1 MRLKTLE
8 IVGFKSFADRVQ
20 IDLTGDVTAFVGPN
34 GCGKSNIVD
43 AIKWV
48 LGEQRVTSLRGDSM
62 HDVIFNGNASGR
74 RVPMNFAEVSL
85 TFSNDCGTLPIEFDE
100 VVVTRRLFRTGESEY
115 LLNRS
120 PVRLKDIKKLFMN
133 TGAGLDAYSIMEQGR
148 IDRILEAN
156 PKDRRIIFEEAAG
169 ISLFKAQ
176 RREAERKL
184 ERTNANLLRLG
195 DIIDELE
202 KRIRSLKNQA
212 GRARSYMKLTER
224 IKELRKEYYCHLFA
238 ELAGRM
244 TDLKSS
250 VAEAVQGEE
259 DSRRE
264 LGSRQNS
271 CNELSANV
279 TAIKEG
285 LFVKRSRLAELK
297 SALSECDGKIAM
309 LEKRLVEIGSEQ
321 VENTQRGED
330 LKRRTAD
337 RETELAG
344 IEKSLSWLASEE
356 ESLAKDEIETRERV
370 TVATGRL
377 TECVEGIEELENS
390 IVDLSRKE
398 VEIGN
403 KRVEA
408 TARLKGQHATRWRL
422 VRKQHEIARQLADG
436 RREHSHVSDG
446 MKVKKELVD
455 TLARELAASR
465 QKASTM
471 EAGLGEL
478 EEEIRAA
485 EADKV
490 KVDSRIDLLES
501 LVASREGVEASAR
514 TVMDETGEEGSS
526 LSFVKGILG
535 ELLDVDFTFSKA
547 LEAVLGDLAEAV
559 VVGSRTEARQV
570 LDFLEEKELGGA
582 TILVRDDLTGAADGS
597 RPARSLSSHVRCAP
611 DMAPLKE
618 ALLGAVR
625 LEEKDLQIDEGG
637 DSRGPCVNSRGDY
650 YDRGIL
656 RVGGGAREPGLI
668 ARRSELTALKE
679 SVVELEERLDG
690 LQRRKETVREKLAE
704 VQSFNENLSMRLDEH
719 EFEVAALSAEQGKV
733 ADRMERLFQEFK
745 LHLEEGHDI
754 EKSVLSLNGE
764 LRDLE
769 GEGDG
774 IGEDVRARS
783 KSLDLANM
791 QAAGLRNETARLD
804 ERLQEL
810 GLKIVERRG
819 KREALEKEKDLLAK
833 NVEESRSRLNELER
847 DEQRLKVHSAEVEE
861 EILRLK
867 ERTEGMASERSE
879 LTEEVEELNAHV
891 SDLNREFDREREKLS
906 EVEDKLET
914 SRTRL
919 DSLRIEVKEIE
930 VNQQNLRERALEEVE
945 LDLDQVYAESLL
957 ARQIATVESAETSER
972 DPDAPGGDLET
983 VPEAA
988 APEAA
993 RSFDTAAA
1001 EREIVEI
1008 RQKIAR
1014 IGNVNL
1020 EAVTELEKIEE
1031 RYDHLVEQREDLTT
1045 AQKTLKEMIAHL
1057 NTESRKRF
1065 AETFEEVRS
1074 HFNGIFRKLFHGGRA
1089 DIRINDGED
1098 ILEAGI
1104 EIIAGPPRKDVRSI
1118 SLLSGGE
1125 RTLTAV
1131 ALLFALF
1138 KARPSP
1144 FCFLDE
1150 VDAALDETNI
1160 ERFCS
1165 LLKEFLEYS
1174 QFLIVTHSKQTM
1186 SHAQIIYGITMEVG
1200 GVSKLVS
1207 MKLEEYQEKVA

>member
-74 RVPMNFAEVSL
+74 RVPMNFAEVSI
-85 TFSNDCGTLPIEFDE
+85 TFTNDCGTLPIEFDE

-120 PVRLKDIKKLFMN
+120 PVRLKDIKKIFMN
-133 TGAGLDAYSIMEQGR
+133 TGAALDAYSIMEQGK

-156 PKDRRIIFEEAAG
+156 PKDRRLIFEEAAG
-169 ISLFKAQ
+169 ISLFKSQ

-212 GRARSYMKLTER
+212 GRARSYLNLTER
-224 IKELRKEYYCHLFA
+224 IDELRKDYYCHLFTD
-238 ELAGRM
+238 LAGRM
-244 TDLKSS
+244 DSLKGS
-250 VAEAVQGEE
+250 VASAVGAEE
-259 DSRRE
+259 DKRRE
-264 LGSRQNS
+264 LATCQNA
-271 CNELSANV
+271 CDELSTNV
-279 TAIKEG
+279 SAIKEG
-285 LFVKRSRLAELK
+285 LYAKRSRLAELK
-297 SALSECDGKIAM
+297 SALAECDGKIAM
-309 LEKRLVEIGSEQ
+309 LEKRLFEIGNEQ
-321 VENTQRGED
+321 VENSQRGDD

-337 RETELAG
+337 RQTELAG
-344 IEKSLSWLASEE
+344 IEKSLSWLVSEE
-356 ESLAKDEIETRERV
+356 ESLAREEQTTREQV
-370 TVATGRL
+370 TVAANKLR
-377 TECVEGIEELENS
+377 ECGDGIEELENS

-422 VRKQHEIARQLADG
+422 VHKQHETARQLAES
-436 RREHSHVSDG
+436 REEYTELTAG
-446 MKVKKELVD
+446 MDLKKGLVD
-455 TLARELAASR
+455 NLAHELATSR
-465 QKASTM
+465 RTAATM

-478 EEEIRAA
+478 DGEIRGLEA
-485 EADKV
+485 EKV
-490 KVDSRIDLLES
+490 KVDSRIELLDS
-501 LVASREGVEASAR
+501 LVSSREGVEASAR
-514 TVMDETGEEGSS
+514 AVLDEASAEGNS
-526 LSFVKGILG
+526 LSFVDGILG
-535 ELLDVDFTFSKA
+535 EMLDVDFTLSKA

-559 VVGSRTEARQV
+559 VVKSRAEARQV
-570 LDFLEEKELGGA
+570 LVFLEEKSLGGA
-582 TILVRDDLTGAADGS
+582 TILVQDDLIGTADGT
-597 RPARSLSSHVRCAP
+597 RATPSLADRIECAP
-611 DMAPLKE
+611 GLAPLKE
-618 ALLGAVR
+618 ALLGR
-625 LEEKDLQIDEGG
+625 ILLKEDDLEIGEG
-637 DSRGPCVNSRGDY
+637 SHSPAPCVVNQRGDFY
-650 YDRGIL
+650 EGAVFRG
-656 RVGGGAREPGLI
+656 GGGAREPGLI
-668 ARRSELTALKE
+668 ARRSERTALKE
-679 SVVELEERLDG
+679 SVVELAERLDS
-690 LQRRKETVREKLAE
+690 LQRRRETVHEKLAE
-704 VQSFNENLSMRLDEH
+704 ILTLNEDLSKTLDEH
-719 EFEVAALSAEQGKV
+719 EFEMAALSAEQGKV
-733 ADRMERLFQEFK
+733 ADRLDRLFLEFR

-754 EKSVLSLNGE
+754 EKSVLSLKVE
-764 LRDLE
+764 LRDLR

-774 IGEDVRARS
+774 IGEDVRTKS
-783 KSLDLANM
+783 KNLDLANM

-810 GLKIVERRG
+810 GLKIVEFRG
-819 KREALEKEKDLLAK
+819 KRDALEKEKNLLAK
-833 NVEESRSRLNELER
+833 SMDESRSRLGELER
-847 DEQRLKVHSAEVEE
+847 DEQRLAVHSDEVKAA
-861 EILRLK
+861 IAHLK
-867 ERTEGMASERSE
+867 ERTEGMASERTE
-879 LTEEVEELNAHV
+879 LTADVDDLNAHV
-891 SDLNREFDREREKLS
+891 AELNGDFEKEREKLS
-906 EVEDKLET
+906 TVEGALEQ
-914 SRTRL
+914 SRSHL

-930 VNQQNLRERALEEVE
+930 VKQQNLRDRAIEEVE
-945 LDLDQVYAESLL
+945 LDLDQAYAEGRL
-957 ARQIATVESAETSER
+957 ARQFASAER
-972 DPDAPGGDLET
+972 DRTAEEADH
-983 VPEAA
+983 EAA
-988 APEAA
+988 P
-993 RSFDTAAA
+993 RFDHEAA
-1001 EREIVEI
+1001 EREIAEI

-1020 EAVTELEKIEE
+1020 EAVDELEKIEE
-1031 RYDHLVEQREDLTT
+1031 RYGHLVSQRDDLNG
-1045 AQKTLKEMIAHL
+1045 AQKSLKEMISHL
-1057 NTESRKRF
+1057 NIESRKRF

-1089 DIRINDGED
+1089 DIRINEGED

-1165 LLKEFLEYS
+1165 LLGEFIQNS

-1186 SHAQIIYGITMEVG
+1186 SYASILYGVTMETG

>member
-74 RVPMNFAEVSL
+74 RVPMNFAEVSI
-85 TFSNDCGTLPIEFDE
+85 TFINDCGTLPIEFDE
-100 VVVTRRLFRTGESEY
+100 VVVTRRLFRSGESEY

-120 PVRLKDIKKLFMN
+120 PVRLKDIKKIFMN
-133 TGAGLDAYSIMEQGR
+133 TGAGLDAYSIMEQGK
-148 IDRILEAN
+148 IDRILETN
-156 PKDRRIIFEEAAG
+156 PKDRRLIFEEAAG
-169 ISLFKAQ
+169 ISLFKSQ

-212 GRARSYMKLTER
+212 GRARSYLKLTER
-224 IKELRKEYYCHLFA
+224 IDELRKEYYCHLFTD
-238 ELAGRM
+238 LAGRM
-244 TDLKSS
+244 ETLKES
-250 VAEAVQGEE
+250 VTAAVGAEE
-259 DSRRE
+259 DNRRE
-264 LGSRQNS
+264 LATRQNT
-271 CNELSANV
+271 CEALSTNV
-279 TAIKEG
+279 GAIKEG
-285 LFVKRSRLAELK
+285 LYAKRSRLAELK
-297 SALSECDGKIAM
+297 SAHAECDGKIAM
-309 LEKRLVEIGSEQ
+309 LEKRLVEIGNEK
-321 VENTQRGED
+321 VENSQRGDD
-330 LKRRTAD
+330 LKRRNAD

-344 IEKSLSWLASEE
+344 IEKSLSWLVSEE
-356 ESLAKDEIETRERV
+356 TSLTREEQATREQV
-370 TVATGRL
+370 TVAANTLR
-377 TECVEGIEELENS
+377 ECVEGIEELENS

-422 VRKQHEIARQLADG
+422 VQKQHEIAWELG
-436 RREHSHVSDG
+436 ESREENTRLCTEMG
-446 MKVKKELVD
+446 LKKELVD
-455 TLARELAASR
+455 TLAGELATSR
-465 QKASTM
+465 RTAATM

-478 EEEIRAA
+478 DGEIRALEA
-485 EADKV
+485 EKV
-490 KVDSRIDLLES
+490 KVDSRIELLDS

-514 TVMDETGEEGSS
+514 AVLDEAGREGDS
-526 LSFVKGILG
+526 LSFVDGILG
-535 ELLDVDFTFSKA
+535 EMLDVDFTLSKA
-547 LEAVLGDLAEAV
+547 LEAVLGDLDEAV
-559 VVGSRTEARQV
+559 VVKSRAEARQV
-570 LDFLEEKELGGA
+570 LVFLEEKNLGGA
-582 TILVRDDLTGAADGS
+582 TILVRDDLVGAVEEA
-597 RPARSLSSHVRCAP
+597 RANRSLADRIECAP
-611 DMAPLKE
+611 ELAPLKE
-618 ALLGAVR
+618 ALLGKVMLR
-625 LEEKDLQIDEGG
+625 EGDLKIDEA
-637 DSRGPCVNSRGDY
+637 SRSPALCVVNQRGDF
-650 YDRGIL
+650 YDGAVI

-679 SVVELEERLDG
+679 SVVQLAERLDG
-690 LQRRKETVREKLAE
+690 MQRRRKTVHEKLAE
-704 VQSFNENLSMRLDEH
+704 IVRLNEDRSKTLDEH
-719 EFEVAALSAEQGKV
+719 EFEMAALSAEQSRV
-733 ADRMERLFQEFK
+733 ADRLDRLFQEFR

-754 EKSVLSLNGE
+754 EKSVLSFKIE
-764 LRDLE
+764 LRDLRGE
-769 GEGDG
+769 GEG
-774 IGEDVRARS
+774 IGEDVRSNS
-783 KSLDLANM
+783 KKLDLANM

-810 GLKIVERRG
+810 GLKVVEHRG
-819 KREALEKEKDLLAK
+819 KRDALEKEKNLLAK
-833 NVEESRSRLNELER
+833 SVDESRSRLGELER
-847 DEQRLKVHSAEVEE
+847 DEQRLVAHADEVEG
-861 EILRLK
+861 EIAHLK
-867 ERTEGMASERSE
+867 DRTEAMASERTE
-879 LTEEVEELNAHV
+879 LAAEVEDLNAHV
-891 SDLNREFDREREKLS
+891 AELNGEFEGEREKLAA
-906 EVEDKLET
+906 VEGALEQNR
-914 SRTRL
+914 SRL

-930 VNQQNLRERALEEVE
+930 VKQQNLRERAIEEVE
-945 LDLDQVYAESLL
+945 LDLDQAYAEGRL
-957 ARQIATVESAETSER
+957 AREFAAVERERSAEEA
-972 DPDAPGGDLET
+972 DQEAAPRFDLE
-983 VPEAA
+983 A
-988 APEAA
+988 
-993 RSFDTAAA
+993 S
-1001 EREIVEI
+1001 EREIAEI
-1008 RQKIAR
+1008 RLKIAR

-1020 EAVTELEKIEE
+1020 EAVDELEKIEE
-1031 RYDHLVEQREDLTT
+1031 RYGHLITQRDDLNG
-1045 AQKTLKEMIAHL
+1045 AQKSLKEMISHL
-1057 NTESRKRF
+1057 NIESRKRF
-1065 AETFEEVRS
+1065 ADTFEEVRS

-1089 DIRINDGED
+1089 DIKINEGED

-1165 LLKEFLEYS
+1165 LLGEFIQNS

-1186 SHAQIIYGITMEVG
+1186 SYASILYGITMETG
-1200 GVSKLVS
+1200 GVSKMVS